1 MASDEENEVSEPVGR
16 QQDDQEPP
24 GAAVEDIDEEI
35 TLSLTYEE
43 IPGKKKGTL
52 KLRQKV
58 LTAAESSK
66 ILDEKLK
73 IQ

>member
-43 IPGKKKGTL
+43 IPGKKKGSFMYH
-52 KLRQKV
+52 
-58 LTAAESSK
+58 TADGQ
-66 ILDEKLK
+66 L
-73 IQ
+73 